1 MAGNVYLAIWLR
13 TSRPRPWSAATRP
26 RRTALSGSHLQI
38 IWLLS
43 QGHSARAV
51 ASVTGYSPT
60 WISKIVWRYNDHGV
74 AGLGDRRHNNP
85 GAAALLDETQQERS
99 RSALDEL
106 PPDRGRWTGRWD
118 RAQGC
123 PVDER
128 PTRPPGVATA
138 RRRVSAPARLDAA
151 VAAAVPCRRRLD
163 RAAQVYKKRPARI
176 VELTRTQIVI
186 PLELWS
192 CDEHRVGLK
201 PILRRIGAP
210 RGCRP
215 IAPGHHRY
223 QWLSLYGFVRPAS
236 GEVVWFI
243 ANAIDAAMFSALLK
257 AFAQEIRAGPDKQV
271 ILVLDGAGSHV
282 AKDLEVPDGIELMFL
297 PP

>member
-1 MAGNVYLAIWLR
+1 MSGQLGRLVSPQRGVEYLRRLGL
-13 TSRPRPWSAATRP
+13 TPQVPRPCHV
-26 RRTALSGSHLQI
+26 GSDWIEQHKFTK
-38 IWLLS
+38 
-43 QGHSARAV
+43 SAR
-51 ASVTGYSPT
+51 P
-60 WISKIVWRYNDHGV
+60 
-74 AGLGDRRHNNP
+74 
-85 GAAALLDETQQERS
+85 AA
-99 RSALDEL
+99 
-106 PPDRGRWTGRWD
+106 RG
-118 RAQGC
+118 
-123 PVDER
+123 
-128 PTRPPGVATA
+128 
-138 RRRVSAPARLDAA
+138 
-151 VAAAVPCRRRLD
+151 
-163 RAAQVYKKRPARI
+163 
-176 VELTRTQIVI
+176 VELTRTQTAT

-297 PP
+297 PPYSPELQPAEHLWPLTDEALANVHFETLDDLDETLAEPGRIRADHPEQISANTLFSWWPASN